1 MHKAAKK
8 KPSPVTAARST
19 SSSATHHF
27 PISQQNDRAEV
38 RNILHVVDIQPK
50 LTVGAPDDRY
60 EQEADRV
67 ADRVVSDQ
75 SVGVVSNRVSS
86 GLVGGETAGSQP
98 ANDVQAQENEQ
109 APAEEQEEVQADFVQ
124 RRRDAAGDD
133 DEENNIQALPV
144 QRQADDEEEEETVQA
159 KAAPEKKAG
168 QEGKQLKYIVD
179 PDNPGQ
185 VAKEDVQAK
194 AAPHP
199 PRNASSASI
208 VSLLNSTKGGGAT
221 LPVNVRNDMEA
232 QFSADFS
239 DVRIHTDGTAAEM
252 SRQINAQA
260 FTHGRDIYFN
270 EGQYDPGSSTGRRLL
285 AHELTHTIQQ
295 GAATQR
301 SSSPL
306 PVRQKTEEE
315 TAAPH
320 VQRGWLGDAWD
331 AVSGAASAAV
341 DFVAEQLSAAL
352 NYVKGLFTDFVQRI
366 PGYRLL
372 SVVIG
377 QDPVSG
383 DPVERNGINFIEAGL
398 DVIPFGGSFKRKLEE
413 TGKLQDA
420 AAWLDERINAL
431 DGISLAAILENLGR
445 FWDGLS
451 ITDLGN
457 VSAVLTRAANIIRAP
472 IARIVTFC
480 GDVAS
485 YFLQLIKNYLL
496 QELSDFVARQEQAR
510 GFPLLTVIL
519 GKNPITDEEV
529 ERNGMN
535 LIRGFVLLSADG
547 EEQLR
552 QMEESGSLQR
562 AADWIDTSVANL
574 GLAWEGIKNA
584 FSESWALV
592 TIENLVTDPIGT
604 FLEIVGKFAEPV
616 MVIVN
621 FVVEVA
627 AMILQ
632 FIKEALLSRLSTY
645 ARDTRGYPLLTVIL
659 GRDPFTNDPVERNTE
674 NLIHGFMSLMEGGE
688 EQFQEM
694 KETGAIERMS
704 NRIERAVASLNF
716 TLEYIVGLFITAWN
730 SFSLRDLAAPLDA
743 FMRIVNLFADPLLR
757 LINFVVEVVKIVIEV
772 ILRIMEFPF
781 ALISNIMTKAVQAFN
796 DIKRDPIGFLK
807 NLLRAVK
814 TGFAQFFNNI
824 ATHLLNGVTGWLFKE
839 LDEAGIT
846 PPTDFSLQ
854 SILGLVLDI
863 LGISMDKI
871 FEKLAARIGQERVD
885 RIRAMGE
892 RLAGAW
898 AFVSDVMTRGPVAI
912 WEYVKEKLNNLWSMV
927 LEAVSNW
934 VVTRIISQVTAKLLS
949 MLDPTGI
956 MAVVNGFIAFFKA
969 VQSFIAY
976 LREMLEIVNSFVEG
990 VAEIAA
996 GSVTTAANYLEN
1008 SLARTMPVAVGFLA
1022 NQVGLGGLGRR
1033 IGEMIG
1039 RVQEKVDEGID
1050 WLIDKAMSAGGALLN
1065 MGRNAVATVRDGVAG
1080 LFWWKRKSR
1089 FQVGD
1094 ENHELYFRD
1103 NDPSAPIMVASVP
1116 SDLRRWLDDNKPE
1129 GTEGELARKYGVA
1142 VQKAAVMERKR
1153 SELLK
1158 VQRNE
1163 NATEQEKENAQNVLR
1178 EWDDLKDEL
1187 KSFMV
1192 ALKDASKHKDTRI
1205 EYGGLQNGST
1215 GKQATAFPLTIKGE
1229 NGSGVSTSNEVWEAV
1244 RLRKKGNS
1252 TYYIQGHLINNNL
1265 HGKGSNKA
1273 NLAPI
1278 TRSANADHS
1287 ERVEEK
1293 VKDYVWNREEK
1304 NPEGKA
1310 AKYSVTA
1317 RYDTHSVGLLAM
1329 NDKIDKFTTSADVR
1343 RQLRR
1348 IVAAEQ
1354 MLPTAFECRA
1364 EKVNRDG
1371 DVYRETGETII
1382 GEPVVTIPS
1391 RIPDT
1396 VPQIDNQPVE
1406 LPTIPGNPRNKSE
1419 VLVAAESMRE
1429 SGYSW
1434 ADIAR
1439 AFNAD
1444 ENVQSIQDTPWIG
1457 GNISRDLNALRSN
1470 EQASESRRGEG
1481 R

>member
-8 KPSPVTAARST
+8 KPSPAAAVRS
-19 SSSATHHF
+19 SSSSASATHHF
-27 PISQQNDRAEV
+27 PTNHQGDRAEV
-38 RNILHVVDIQPK
+38 RNILHAVDVQPK
-50 LTVGAPDDRY
+50 LTVGAPNDRY

-67 ADRVVSDQ
+67 AERVVADQ
-75 SVGVVSNRVSS
+75 SVGLVSNRVSS
-86 GLVGGETAGSQP
+86 GLAGGETAGVQP
-98 ANDVQAQENEQ
+98 VNPVQAQENEPEQ
-109 APAEEQEEVQADFVQ
+109 VEQEEVQADPVQ
-124 RRRDAAGDD
+124 RLFDVTGAD
-133 DEENNIQALPV
+133 DEENVQALPV
-144 QRQADDEEEEETVQA
+144 QRQVDEEEEETVQA
-159 KAAPEKKAG
+159 KADAGKKTG

-185 VAKEDVQAK
+185 EAKEEVQAR
-194 AAPHP
+194 AAPQLSGNKP
-199 PRNASSASI
+199 GMSI
-208 VSLLNSTKGGGAT
+208 VPMLNSTKGGGSA
-221 LPVNVRNDMEA
+221 LPVNVRTDLEA

-239 DVRIHTDGTAAEM
+239 DVRIHANGAAAAM
-252 SRQINAQA
+252 NRQINARA
-260 FTHGRDIYFN
+260 FTHGRDIYFS
-270 EGQYDPGSSTGRRLL
+270 EGQYDPGSSMGRRLL

-301 SSSPL
+301 SGSPV

-315 TAAPH
+315 TAAPD
-320 VQRGWLGDAWD
+320 VQRGWLGGAWD
-331 AVSGAASAAV
+331 AVSSAASSAV
-341 DFVAEQLSAAL
+341 DFVAEQLGAAL
-352 NYVKGLFTDFVQRI
+352 NYAKGLFTDFVQRI

-383 DPVERNGINFIEAGL
+383 DPVDRNGINFIEAGL
-398 DVIPFGGSFKRKLEE
+398 DVIPFGGSFRRKLEE
-413 TGKLQDA
+413 TGKLQEA
-420 AAWLDERINAL
+420 AAWLDGRIKAL
-431 DGISLAAILENLGR
+431 DGISLTSILENLGS

-457 VSAVLTRAANIIRAP
+457 VSAVLERAANIIRTP

-496 QELSDFVARQEQAR
+496 QELSDFVGRQEQAR

-535 LIRGFVLLSADG
+535 LIRGFMLLSADG

-574 GLAWEGIKNA
+574 GMAWEGIKNA

-621 FVVEVA
+621 FVLEVA

-659 GRDPFTNDPVERNTE
+659 GRDPFTNDPVERNAE

-694 KETGAIERMS
+694 KESGAIGRMTD
-704 NRIERAVASLNF
+704 RIERAVATLNF
-716 TLEYIVGLFITAWN
+716 TLEYIVGLFMTAWN
-730 SFSLRDLAAPLDA
+730 SFSLRDLTAPLDA

-781 ALISNIMTKAVQAFN
+781 ALISNIMNKAVQAFN

-814 TGFAQFFNNI
+814 TGFSQFFNRI

-839 LDEAGIT
+839 LGEAGIT
-846 PPTDFSLQ
+846 PPADFSLQ
-854 SILGLVLDI
+854 SILGLVFEI

-892 RLAGAW
+892 RLSGAW

-912 WEYVKEKLNNLWSMV
+912 WEYVQEKLSNLWSMV

-996 GSVTTAANYLEN
+996 GSVTTAANYLED
-1008 SLARTMPVAVGFLA
+1008 SLARAMPVAVGFLA

-1050 WLIDKAMSAGGALLN
+1050 WLIDKAMSAGTSFMNMLRGGPPQQEVDNENSDNAEGADAQLDRMSVAAVLAMPASTEPRDAVQKQKDVDDAAALLRRISRSEESGAEIGN
-1065 MGRNAVATVRDGVAG
+1065 QFAVVKRRFGLRDIA
-1080 LFWWKRKSR
+1080 
-1089 FQVGD
+1089 
-1094 ENHELYFRD
+1094 FRD
-1103 NDPSAPIMVASVP
+1103 VGNPAAGIEVSLNPRAFVRESELG
-1116 SDLRRWLDDNKPE
+1116 SNTKLEW
-1129 GTEGELARKYGVA
+1129 EGELQEAAPNMANDIVFAGARNLEGAGMVATKMEAKKLGPNHPQGSETRRGRSISDVMSKFESASGAVTDGFVAGHLLNYDLGGPGDNARNLYPITGYANNRHFNEVEKIVKGWVNDDNYWVSYTVSVDEGEKKIDTNKNTNYVNADFVCEAHPLKLNGEKASGGFKKTIRSRYNVSAAGDEYKTDAVVVGQVAESGTGAAETDTVFENAGGVA
-1142 VQKAAVMERKR
+1142 ETVPGR
-1153 SELLK
+1153 SRSGVVK
-1158 VQRNE
+1158 TRISV
-1163 NATEQEKENAQNVLR
+1163 
-1178 EWDDLKDEL
+1178 
-1187 KSFMV
+1187 S
-1192 ALKDASKHKDTRI
+1192 DASKAQ
-1205 EYGGLQNGST
+1205 LQLLDG
-1215 GKQATAFPLTIKGE
+1215 
-1229 NGSGVSTSNEVWEAV
+1229 
-1244 RLRKKGNS
+1244 
-1252 TYYIQGHLINNNL
+1252 
-1265 HGKGSNKA
+1265 
-1273 NLAPI
+1273 I
-1278 TRSANADHS
+1278 T
-1287 ERVEEK
+1287 
-1293 VKDYVWNREEK
+1293 
-1304 NPEGKA
+1304 P
-1310 AKYSVTA
+1310 A
-1317 RYDTHSVGLLAM
+1317 RAQ
-1329 NDKIDKFTTSADVR
+1329 KIF
-1343 RQLRR
+1343 
-1348 IVAAEQ
+1348 
-1354 MLPTAFECRA
+1354 
-1364 EKVNRDG
+1364 
-1371 DVYRETGETII
+1371 
-1382 GEPVVTIPS
+1382 
-1391 RIPDT
+1391 
-1396 VPQIDNQPVE
+1396 DNQPYRSHREIADLVGE
-1406 LPTIPGNPRNKSE
+1406 SVWDRARNT
-1419 VLVAAESMRE
+1419 
-1429 SGYSW
+1429 
-1434 ADIAR
+1434 
-1439 AFNAD
+1439 D
-1444 ENVQSIQDTPWIG
+1444 EYWPI
-1457 GNISRDLNALRSN
+1457 L
-1470 EQASESRRGEG
+1470 
-1481 R
+1481 